1 MQVFMQPLEK
11 LSEYGELKDRLPK
24 HKGILQLSGCV
35 ESQKAHMIYLSLIHI
50 SEPTRRS

>member
-24 HKGILQLSGCV
+24 HKGLPPSFRAVWNLRKPI
-35 ESQKAHMIYLSLIHI
+35 
-50 SEPTRRS
+50 